1 MIIIKSDEEI
11 ELMREAGQLVAYVL
25 ERLKKKVSPGI
36 SGRELDKYAEELILE
51 KGAIP
56 VFKGYQGFPAAICV
70 SANEVIVHGIPSDKR
85 LKQGD
90 IVSLDVGVKY
100 KGYCGD
106 AAITLP
112 VGRVS
117 LEAKRLIK
125 VTRDSLFKAIKQAR
139 PGNHLSDISWAV
151 QSFVEKEGFSIIRK
165 FVGHGIGKEI
175 HEDPRI
181 PNFGKPHQGV
191 VLEKGMVF
199 CIEPMVSAG
208 NYEVE
213 INSDSWTAT
222 MKDKSLSAHFEHMIA
237 IRDKGAE
244 ILTKLSSE

>member
-1 MIIIKSDEEI
+1 MIILKTDKEI
-11 ELMREAGQLVAYVL
+11 ELMRQAGQIVAYVWEKL
-25 ERLKKKVSPGI
+25 REKVRPGI
-36 SGRELDKYAEELILE
+36 SGEELNNYAEELILK

-56 VFKGYQGFPAAICV
+56 VFKGHQGFPAAICV
-70 SANEVIVHGIPSDKR
+70 STNEVVVHGVPTKKE
-85 LKQGD
+85 LKEGD
-90 IVSLDVGVKY
+90 IVSLDVGVRY

-106 AAITLP
+106 GAITLP

-117 LEAKRLIK
+117 PEAKRLIE
-125 VTRDSLFKAIKQAR
+125 VTRKALFKAIKQAK
-139 PGNHLSDISWAV
+139 PGNRLSDISWAV
-151 QSFVEKEGFSIIRK
+151 QSFVEKQGFSVIRK

-208 NYEVE
+208 RYEVE
-213 INSDSWTAT
+213 IGPDGWTAAT
-222 MKDKSLSAHFEHMIA
+222 KDKSLSAHFEHMIA

-244 ILTKLSSE
+244 ILTEI

>member
-1 MIIIKSDEEI
+1 MIIIKTDKEI
-11 ELMREAGQLVAYVL
+11 ELMRQAGHIVAYVWEKL
-25 ERLKKKVSPGI
+25 REKVRPGI
-36 SGRELDKYAEELILE
+36 SGEELNNYAEELILK

-56 VFKGYQGFPAAICV
+56 VFKGHQGFPAAICV
-70 SANEVIVHGIPSDKR
+70 STNEVVVHGVPSKKK
-85 LKQGD
+85 LKEGD
-90 IVSLDVGVKY
+90 IVSLDVGVRY

-106 AAITLP
+106 GAITLP

-117 LEAKRLIK
+117 PEAKRLIE
-125 VTRDSLFKAIKQAR
+125 VTRKALFKAIKQAK
-139 PGNHLSDISWAV
+139 PGNRLSDISWAV
-151 QSFVEKEGFSIIRK
+151 QSFVEEQGFSVIRK

-208 NYEVE
+208 RYEVE
-213 INSDSWTAT
+213 IGPDGWTAAT
-222 MKDKSLSAHFEHMIA
+222 KDKSLSAHFEHMIA
-237 IRDKGAE
+237 IRDKGVE
-244 ILTKLSSE
+244 ILTAI

>member
-1 MIIIKSDEEI
+1 MIILKTDKEI
-11 ELMREAGQLVAYVL
+11 ELMRQAGQIVAYVWEKL
-25 ERLKKKVSPGI
+25 REKVRPGI
-36 SGRELDKYAEELILE
+36 SGEELNNYAEELILK

-70 SANEVIVHGIPSDKR
+70 STNEVVVHGVPSKKK
-85 LKQGD
+85 LKEGD
-90 IVSLDVGVKY
+90 IVSLDVGVRY

-106 AAITLP
+106 GAITLP

-117 LEAKRLIK
+117 PEAKRLIE
-125 VTRDSLFKAIKQAR
+125 VTRKALFKAIKQAK
-139 PGNHLSDISWAV
+139 PGNRLSDISWAV
-151 QSFVEKEGFSIIRK
+151 QSFVEEQRFSVIRK

-208 NYEVE
+208 RYEVE
-213 INSDSWTAT
+213 IGPDGWTAAT
-222 MKDKSLSAHFEHMIA
+222 KDKSLSAHFEHMIA

-244 ILTKLSSE
+244 ILTKM